1 MRILLFLPK
10 YSIFLGGGGGGG
22 EGTEGLMKR
31 ITLNTEKVEG
41 LDKWLTERNLIW
53 AFMEVKE
60 IIVTSEGGH

>member
-10 YSIFLGGGGGGG
+10 YSNFFFGGGGGGGG

-41 LDKWLTERNLIW
+41 LDKWLTERNLI
-53 AFMEVKE
+53 
-60 IIVTSEGGH
+60 

>member
-10 YSIFLGGGGGGG
+10 YSIFFLGGGGGGGG

-41 LDKWLTERNLIW
+41 LDKRLTERNLI
-53 AFMEVKE
+53 
-60 IIVTSEGGH
+60 

>member
-10 YSIFLGGGGGGG
+10 YSIFFWRGGGGGG

-41 LDKWLTERNLIW
+41 LDKWPLTERNLI
-53 AFMEVKE
+53 
-60 IIVTSEGGH
+60 